1 MTIEQESVCGVKEQ
15 GKPETMRR
23 VVCSDDCMS
32 ETVSSRVN
40 TIVQYVD
47 DEFGSKAE
55 LFTPIVVRMNARQV
69 AEFEK
74 TKSPGVYVFID
85 ENGRCLKVGK
95 NHLNASKRALEHC
108 KDNTSSK
115 DGTIH
120 MADRFN
126 SEKTYMLVFA
136 LQECN
141 SLHWVLALEYYLEKK
156 LNPKILSQRN
166 G

>member
-1 MTIEQESVCGVKEQ
+1 MASVCGIAKQ
-15 GKPETMRR
+15 GESETMKRI
-23 VVCSDDCMS
+23 VCRDNCMS
-32 ETVSSRVN
+32 AAVSSGVEAV
-40 TIVQYVD
+40 VQKVD
-47 DEFGSKAE
+47 AEFGSKAE
-55 LFTPIVVRMNARQV
+55 LFTPIVVRMDARQG
-69 AEFEK
+69 AEFEA

-95 NHLNASKRALEHC
+95 SLMNASKRALEHC
-108 KDNTSSK
+108 RDNTSSK

-120 MADRFN
+120 MADRVN

-136 LQECN
+136 LQEPD

-156 LNPKILSQRN
+156 LRPTIPSQRN